1 MKKRITSARLEELR
15 AMMSDKFHYSFGH
28 KLSDTEREA
37 NYQDYL
43 KLRAEY
49 ITEVQ
54 KLGLEV

>member
-15 AMMSDKFHYSFGH
+15 CQMSDKFNYSFGH

-43 KLRAEY
+43 NLRAEY